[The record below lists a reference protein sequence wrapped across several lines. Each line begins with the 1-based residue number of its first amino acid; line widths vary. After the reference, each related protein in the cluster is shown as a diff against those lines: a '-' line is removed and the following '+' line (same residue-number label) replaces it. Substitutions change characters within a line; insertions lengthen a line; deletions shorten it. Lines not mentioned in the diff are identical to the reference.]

1 MMTPEHHVRIALM
14 HVRLGALDLAK
25 IRIQNAICEANRTSA
40 PAKAKAS
47 LFRMMNWLRAD
58 LMRAKP

>member
-14 HVRLGALDLAK
+14 LVRFGALDLAK
-25 IRIQNAICEANRTSA
+25 IRIQNAIREANSA
-40 PAKAKAS
+40 NASPATKAS